1 MYEVKLF
8 EEDRLGIKINSLVDE
23 EGNIW
28 FIGKEVAEI
37 FGYKNSRKALG
48 DHVDEEEKVILKSD
62 ILNNLFASNK
72 TLRTNFTN
80 YKKIRELI
88 LITEDGFYCLAIK
101 SKMPNAIKFRKWVTK
116 EVLPSLRKNNYYID
130 KENINQKQLDSLQ
143 KELEEVKDKYLMY
156 RNEDYYN
163 IFEMREMLN
172 YTSNEFPCHTDKLRS
187 KSIEMGFPIKQ
198 EEIYCY
204 GSYNYYNRYH
214 FMVWEEVY
222 KNIRFTNEDKERV
235 RETYEKLIS

>member
-1 MYEVKLF
+1 MYQVKLF

-28 FIGKEVAEI
+28 FVGKEVAEI

-62 ILNNLFASNK
+62 VLNNLFASNK

-101 SKMPNAIKFRKWVTK
+101 SKILF
-116 EVLPSLRKNNYYID
+116 
-130 KENINQKQLDSLQ
+130 
-143 KELEEVKDKYLMY
+143 
-156 RNEDYYN
+156 
-163 IFEMREMLN
+163 
-172 YTSNEFPCHTDKLRS
+172 
-187 KSIEMGFPIKQ
+187 
-198 EEIYCY
+198 
-204 GSYNYYNRYH
+204 
-214 FMVWEEVY
+214 
-222 KNIRFTNEDKERV
+222 
-235 RETYEKLIS
+235 LISI